1 MDYWAPAPM
10 KREQRVLFAPTLD
23 EMIGEDHPVRLFA
36 EILDRCDWSEWEAKY
51 DGRRGQPPIHP
62 RVVASAILYGLTRGL
77 RSSRLL
83 EYLTVN
89 NLDYIWLLEGRTL
102 DHSTICAFR
111 ATFREELKSLF
122 RQLNRIA
129 RTMGLIRLNEVAL
142 DGTRVKANNSRYETL
157 TAEGLQKQLA
167 DLDEALE
174 TMLREMEEQDER
186 EQGLFGTGESSQ
198 KLPAELADARARQ
211 EKLREALEK
220 VQAADEARRRQGT
233 DPKKNPAQIPI
244 TDPDSKVL
252 PNKEGGYAPNYTPM
266 AATDGQSG
274 FIVAVDVI
282 DSTYEHLTTVP
293 LVDQIEEDLDERPEQ
308 VLADGAHATGPNMEA
323 LEARHIEFFTP
334 VESRQPQEGNPALRA
349 DPAEAVPESE
359 WPNLP
364 RNAQTKKLDKSAF
377 VYDEAKDVYYCPAG
391 KRLPYEQTKSKVNAA
406 EERIYFRVYRCGQ
419 CEGCPLGPVCRND
432 KAQRGRSVSRDVH
445 EQRREG
451 QASKMAREESRAIY
465 RRRLHVAETPFGLI
479 KQVMNLRQFLL
490 RGLEKVRTEWLWAC
504 TAFNLG
510 KLVREIGRLRALF
523 AALAREPAG

>member
-10 KREQRVLFAPTLD
+10 KREQTVLFAPTLD

-36 EILDRCDWSEWEAKY
+36 EILGRCDWSAWEAKY
-51 DGRRGQPPIHP
+51 HGRRGQPPIHP

-83 EYLTVN
+83 EYLTIN

-102 DHSTICAFR
+102 DHSTICVFR
-111 ATFREELKSLF
+111 TTFREELKSLF
-122 RQLNRIA
+122 RQVNRIA
-129 RTMGLIRLNEVAL
+129 MTMGLIRLNEVAL

-157 TAEGLQKQLA
+157 TAEGLEKQLA

-274 FIVAVDVI
+274 FIVGVDVI

-323 LEARHIEFFTP
+323 FEARDVEFFTP

-349 DPAEAVPESE
+349 APAEAVPESE
-359 WPNLP
+359 WPKLP
-364 RNAQTKKLDKSAF
+364 RNPQTKKLDKSAF
-377 VYDEAKDVYYCPAG
+377 VYDEANDVYYCPAG
-391 KRLPYEQTKSKVNAA
+391 KPLPYEQTKSKVNAA

-419 CEGCPLGPVCRND
+419 CEGCPLGPMCRND
-432 KAQRGRSVSRDVH
+432 KAKRGRSVSRDVH
-445 EQRREG
+445 EQRRER
-451 QASKMAREESRAIY
+451 QASKMASEESRAIY
-465 RRRLHVAETPFGLI
+465 RRRFHVAETPFGLI

-510 KLVREIGRLRALF
+510 KLLREIGRLRAAF
-523 AALAREPAG
+523 AALATEPAE